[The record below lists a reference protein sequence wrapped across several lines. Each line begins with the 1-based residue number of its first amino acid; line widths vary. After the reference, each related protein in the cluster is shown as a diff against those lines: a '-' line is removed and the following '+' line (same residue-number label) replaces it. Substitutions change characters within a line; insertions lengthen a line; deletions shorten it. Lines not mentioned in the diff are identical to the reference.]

1 MNSKN
6 NDNMK
11 SKLLWMSLLLLTLS
25 GLGSCSSDD
34 DESELN
40 LKTVVY
46 ESNPTTL
53 DGTWH
58 MVSASYGWG
67 GTETYQA
74 GEVTVT
80 FNEAE
85 KTMKVEA
92 KNDLFLRSGSYSFK
106 TTTEKR
112 RIYTGQLVDAEYQV
126 MVVQYHDEALG
137 DREVKY
143 TYDFHDGMLFLDG
156 GMASDG
162 PGYYFKKPVRNLVW

>member
-1 MNSKN
+1 
-6 NDNMK
+6 MK

-58 MVSASYGWG
+58 MVSVSYGWG